1 MNATVWTG
9 LLADKMSYAGWTVML
24 ISIGSVLL
32 LVGFCLYRVLTL
44 PPVDFEEIKGP
55 ATIDTGD
62 RVDRD

>member
-1 MNATVWTG
+1 MIAIEWTA
-9 LLADKMSYAGWTVML
+9 LLADKINVAGWTVML
-24 ISIGSVLL
+24 ISVGSVLL

-44 PPVDFEEIKGP
+44 PPVDFKEIKGP